1 MPGTCI
7 CNGPGA
13 QPEELSINLFAYV
26 LMTVFKFGGSSVG
39 SPERILRIAELVKKD
54 ANSGVCRAVVF
65 SAFQGVTDQLI
76 LMAQEAASP
85 DERYLERL
93 RELEQRH
100 LDAIRALIPPSGQSP
115 VMGGVKMM
123 LNDLEDVL
131 QGIFLIRE
139 LSDRT
144 LDFIM
149 SFGERLSNFIISH
162 AFRHLG
168 IPNDFLD
175 TRSVIRTD
183 GRFGSAN
190 VDFKTT
196 SENLRLHFSTHTGLQ
211 VVTGFIGA
219 TSKNE
224 TTTMGRGGSDYT
236 AAILGAALETD
247 EIVIWTD
254 VDGMLTADPRKVQLA
269 FSQPEVSYEEAM
281 EMSHFGAKVIY
292 PPTLQPAMEKKIPI
306 RIKNTLNP
314 DFPGTVLSAI
324 SSGSPYAI
332 KGISS
337 ISSISLLRVQGAGM
351 VGMVGVAHRIFGALA
366 RGGINIILI
375 TQASSEH
382 SVCFAVRPEQAI
394 LARELLET
402 ELTMELH
409 SGKVAEIIVENDL
422 SVLAVVGENM
432 RQTPGIAGKVFQ
444 ALGSNG
450 INISAI
456 AQGSSELNISAVIK
470 SSDEQKAL
478 NAIHDAFFFGKRKP
492 LHLYIAGTGLIGR
505 ELLRQIHERSGAIL
519 KQKGIAIQVHGIAN
533 SRTMLF
539 DRNGINP
546 GNWEYL
552 LDERGGP
559 MQQDIFIR
567 TISDI
572 NLPNSVFIDCTASEK
587 TGEVYDQLIRAGVS
601 VVTAN
606 KKANSGDY
614 EHYSRLK
621 RLASDHQVT
630 YAYGTNV
637 GAGLPAVETVRRMV
651 ESGDELLSV
660 EGVLSGTLSYLFN
673 SFTGETPFSE
683 LVKDARSQGYTE
695 PDPRDDL
702 NGMDAARKILIL
714 AREAGEQ
721 AGPDE
726 VRVENLLPE
735 AFYAIPTVD
744 AFLEKLPELDAH
756 FEKLQKKAEQAGK
769 VLRYLARYEKGGG
782 ISTGLEEV
790 DAGHPAAGL
799 KGSDNIMVLRSKEY
813 EERPLVI
820 MGPGAGAGVTANG
833 ILKDVLTL

>member
-1 MPGTCI
+1 
-7 CNGPGA
+7 
-13 QPEELSINLFAYV
+13 
-26 LMTVFKFGGSSVG
+26 MTVFKFGGSSVG
-39 SPERILRIAELVKKD
+39 SPERILRIAELVKED
-54 ANSGVCRAVVF
+54 ASSGRCRAVIC

-76 LMAQEAASP
+76 LMAREAAAP

-93 RELEQRH
+93 RELEKRH

-149 SFGERLSNFIISH
+149 SFGERLSNFIISQTFQH
-162 AFRHLG
+162 HG
-168 IPNDFLD
+168 IPNNFLD
-175 TRSVIRTD
+175 TRQVIRTD
-183 GRFGSAN
+183 SKFGAAN

-196 SENLRLHFSTHTGLQ
+196 NENLRRHFSTHTGLQ
-211 VVTGFIGA
+211 VVTGFIA
-219 TSKNE
+219 STAKNE
-224 TTTMGRGGSDYT
+224 TTTLGRGGSDYT
-236 AAILGAALETD
+236 AAILGAALEVG

-254 VDGMLTADPRKVQLA
+254 VDGMLTADPRKVARA
-269 FSQPEVSYEEAM
+269 FSQTEVSYEEAM

-314 DFPGTVLSAI
+314 DFAGTVLSAI
-324 SSGSPYAI
+324 HSGSPYAI

-337 ISSISLLRVQGAGM
+337 ISNISLLRVQGAGM

-382 SVCFAVRPEQAI
+382 SVCLAVRPEQAI
-394 LARELLET
+394 LAKELLEA
-402 ELTMELH
+402 ELMMELH

-456 AQGSSELNISAVIK
+456 AQGSSELNISAVLK

-478 NAIHDAFFFGKRKP
+478 NAIHNAFFFSMKKP

-505 ELLRQIHERSGAIL
+505 ELLRQIHERSDAIL
-519 KQKGIAIQVHGIAN
+519 KHKGITLLVHGIAN

-539 DRNGINP
+539 DRNGIST

-559 MQQDIFIR
+559 MQRDIFIK

-572 NLPNSVFIDCTASEK
+572 NLPNSVFIDCTASEL
-587 TGEVYDQLIRAGVS
+587 TGEVYDQLIRSGVS

-606 KKANSGDY
+606 KKANSG
-614 EHYSRLK
+614 EFARFSRLNK
-621 RLASDHQVT
+621 LAEDHQVT

-637 GAGLPAVETVRRMV
+637 GAGLPAIETVRSLV
-651 ESGDELLSV
+651 ESGDEIISV

-673 SFTGETPFSE
+673 SFTGETGFSE
-683 LVKDARSQGYTE
+683 LVKSAREQGYTE

-721 AGPDE
+721 AEPDA
-726 VRVENLLPE
+726 VITGNLLPKE
-735 AFYAIPTVD
+735 YYAISSVD
-744 AFLEKLPELDAH
+744 EFLKKLPELDVH
-756 FEKLQKKAEQAGK
+756 FEKLRKNALKSGK

-790 DAGHPAAGL
+790 DAGHPAASL
-799 KGSDNIMVLRSKEY
+799 KGSDNILVIRSKEY
-813 EERPLVI
+813 NERPLVI

-833 ILKDVLTL
+833 LLKDVLRC